1 MIQLRIF
8 TQSDPE
14 PAALTFDE
22 REQPQFQLE
31 LDDGTRIRLVHV
43 AEGRVEIMVSGLLG
57 DEVHI
62 RPRSNVFD
70 VMTAPAPHRVSSR
83 SPDHPAAE

>member
-8 TQSDPE
+8 TQNNSE
-14 PAALTFDE
+14 PTVLTFAE
-22 REQPQFQLE
+22 AEQPQFQIE
-31 LDDGTRIRLVHV
+31 LVDGTFIRLAHF
-43 AEGRVEIMVSGLLG
+43 AEGCAEIMVNGLIG

-70 VMTAPAPHRVSSR
+70 VVTTSAVVLKERATGT
-83 SPDHPAAE
+83 

>member
-8 TQSDPE
+8 TRDDLE
-14 PAALTFDE
+14 PASLMFAE
-22 REQPQFQLE
+22 SEEPQIQLE
-31 LDDGTRIRLVHV
+31 LADGTRIRLAHF
-43 AEGRVEIMVSGLLG
+43 AEGRAEITVSGLLG

-70 VMTAPAPHRVSSR
+70 VVTAPGTQRTSGPGQIHRG
-83 SPDHPAAE
+83 EE